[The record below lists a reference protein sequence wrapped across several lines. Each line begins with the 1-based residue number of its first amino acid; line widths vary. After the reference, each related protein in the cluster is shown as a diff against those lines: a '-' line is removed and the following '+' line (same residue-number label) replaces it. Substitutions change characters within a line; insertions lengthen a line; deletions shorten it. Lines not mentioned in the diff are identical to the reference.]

1 MNIINVLIQTIG
13 GLGLF
18 VLGMKM
24 MTEGLQMSA
33 GRRIKKILSAVSV
46 NRVVGCITGA
56 GVTAMVQSS
65 SATTVMLI
73 GFVSAGLMTLQQ
85 AVGVILGANVG
96 TTVTAQ
102 LIAFKLT
109 EVALPAIAIG
119 VSLKFFTKKKKYR
132 YIGEVI
138 LGFGLLFFGMTVMKH
153 GLSPIKAD
161 PAFFEFFTKFDPS
174 SIGGLLLCVMV
185 GAFLTIMVQSSS
197 ATIGLTMTL
206 ATQGLLTFPG
216 AMALVLGENIGT
228 TITAELATIGA
239 TNINAHR
246 AARAHTMFN
255 VIGVG
260 LMLLIFPYFVG
271 IIEFITGQLGAGP
284 ATQVVNGEVV
294 NVARYIANG
303 HTIFN
308 VLNASVFL
316 IFLPLL
322 IKVAIKLSPK
332 HEEPEDMYRLPDFGD
347 RFMDTP
353 IAALAKARS
362 EIIRMSEIAI
372 ITFKNTINC
381 IEDRNYNRLSKWKRI
396 ENHLDAMQKEITAY
410 LTKIYQSEVNESEA
424 KEISSL
430 MRMTNNIE
438 RIGDSVENI
447 AQLME
452 DYIEN
457 DLKFTPAAMTD
468 IKKISGQV
476 TNFLNLVTK
485 GMQNHNENFMTEA
498 DSLENSIDHMRE
510 NMRQDHIS
518 RLRSGDCA
526 LDPGL
531 VFIDMLTNFE
541 KIGDYC
547 FNIAEAVAGLK

>member
-1 MNIINVLIQTIG
+1 MNIINVFIQTIG

-33 GRRIKKILSAVSV
+33 GKRIKKILSAVSA

-73 GFVSAGLMTLQQ
+73 GFVSAGLLTLQQ

-109 EVALPAIAIG
+109 KAALPAIAIG
-119 VSLKFFTKKKKYR
+119 VSLKFFAKKKKYR
-132 YIGEVI
+132 YIGEVL
-138 LGFGLLFFGMTVMKH
+138 LGFGLLFFGMTVMKL
-153 GLSPIKAD
+153 GLSPIKND
-161 PAFFEFFTKFDPS
+161 PAFIEVFTKFDPGS
-174 SIGGLLLCVMV
+174 MGGLFLCVMV

-228 TITAELATIGA
+228 TITAELATIGS

-260 LMLLIFPYFVG
+260 LMLLIFPYFIGV
-271 IIEFITGQLGAGP
+271 IEFITGQLGAEP
-284 ATQVVNGEVV
+284 ATQVVNGELV

-332 HEEPEDMYRLPDFGD
+332 HEESEDLYRLPNFGD
-347 RFMDTP
+347 RFVDTP

-362 EIIRMSEIAI
+362 EIIRMSETAI
-372 ITFKNTINC
+372 ITFKNTIDC
-381 IEDRNYNRLSKWKRI
+381 IENRNYSRLNKWKRI

-410 LTKIYQSEVNESEA
+410 LTRIYQSEVNESEA

-452 DYIEN
+452 DYLEN

-468 IKKISGQV
+468 INKISGQV

-485 GMQNHNENFMTEA
+485 GMQNHNENFMNEA

-510 NMRQDHIS
+510 NMRQNHIS